1 MVQLGLGE
9 IERHEATTARREV
22 RRPVRRLTIRGN
34 SKPKEMHQRKIG
46 ATDNT
51 GLTLM
56 CVEFLGGTE
65 VLCVADGAN
74 EILVELPGV
83 TVPA

>member
-1 MVQLGLGE
+1 MVQLVLGE
-9 IERHEATTARREV
+9 IERHEGTIPRREV
-22 RRPVRRLTIRGN
+22 RRPVRRLAIRGN

-56 CVEFLGGTE
+56 CVELLGGTA
-65 VLCVADGAN
+65 VLCVANGAD
-74 EILVELPGV
+74 EVLVELPGV
-83 TVPA
+83 RVPA